1 MPFKILCCDG
11 GGIRGLITSLL
22 IQDLDRHFDVIKRAD
37 GFAGT
42 STGGLIA
49 LSLANGID
57 IDQIL
62 DIYRNKGPVIFE
74 PNSESIEEKEQTK
87 PFAQCQE
94 ELNSGPGLF
103 NCQYKNNGLRQIA
116 CGLFGYTL
124 LNDVDKYVAV
134 NTTRLWDRD
143 SWGSV
148 TFSNS
153 PDNPYSGISMF
164 DSALATS
171 AVPTYFP
178 PHKIDP
184 LGYFADGG
192 TFANNPSVTAV
203 ADVISSGLARSLD
216 DVRVLSLGTGI
227 SPQGI
232 APTSITNP
240 QDWGA
245 THWMWPY
252 QSENVPAMA
261 LMNLMMDCTAKVAT
275 SQASQLLAEHFCR
288 GNLTL
293 PMPVPMDD
301 WQHVCELNQYTKI
314 YMETNDWK
322 KVRNWVET
330 SWD

>member
-22 IQDLDRHFDVIKRAD
+22 IQDLDRHFEVIERAD

-49 LSLANGID
+49 LALANGVD
-57 IDQIL
+57 IEQIL
-62 DIYRNKGPVIFE
+62 DIYKKKGPVIFE
-74 PNSESIEEKEQTK
+74 PNNGLIEEKEQ
-87 PFAQCQE
+87 
-94 ELNSGPGLF
+94 LDSGPGLF
-103 NCQYKNNGLRQIA
+103 ACQYKSDGLKQIA
-116 CGLFGYTL
+116 SDLLGYTL
-124 LNDVDKYVAV
+124 LNDADKYVAI
-134 NTTRLWDRD
+134 NATRLWDGD

-153 PDNPYSGISMF
+153 PDSPYSGISMF
-164 DSALATS
+164 DAALATS

-192 TFANNPSVTAV
+192 TFANNPSVTAI
-203 ADVISSGLARSLD
+203 ADVISGGLARSLD

-232 APTSITNP
+232 APTSVTNSL
-240 QDWGA
+240 DWGA
-245 THWMWPY
+245 ARWMSPY

-275 SQASQLLAEHFCR
+275 SEASQLLAGNFCR

-293 PMPVPMDD
+293 PMPVPLDD
-301 WQHVCELNQYTKI
+301 WQHVCELNQYTEI

-322 KVRNWVET
+322 KVRKWVENN
-330 SWD
+330 WH